1 MLQQKLLRLQKMIA
15 LLTTTTTTTAIALSS
30 TDHLLAC
37 PAACD
42 VAPVPA
48 ALPASFKI

>member
-1 MLQQKLLRLQKMIA
+1 MLQQKMLRLQTMIA
-15 LLTTTTTTTAIALSS
+15 LLITTTATIATALSS
-30 TDHLLAC
+30 TDHLLAY
-37 PAACD
+37 PTACD

>member
-15 LLTTTTTTTAIALSS
+15 LLTTTTTTTATALSS
-30 TDHLLAC
+30 TDHLAC